1 MNRTPG
7 WIATAAG
14 AVVAAAVA
22 LPLRAQ
28 VLPPPQNVL
37 ALSAQASVE
46 VPQDLLTIT
55 LSVTREG
62 PDAAAVQAQLR
73 QVLDTALAEARRA
86 ARPGQLDV
94 RTGQFGVYPRYS
106 TRGVLSGW
114 QGTAELVLEGRDMGA
129 ISQFA
134 GRVPGMTVGRVGY
147 GLSKEA
153 REKTE
158 AEVAAQAIQRFKA
171 RAEDYARQFG
181 FAGYGIREVNVG
193 QADAVPMQ
201 QPMFRR
207 AMAQGAPAADESVP
221 VEAGKATVTVVVNG
235 SVQMSAR

>member
-1 MNRTPG
+1 MKLRH
-7 WIATAAG
+7 AFFALSL
-14 AVVAAAVA
+14 AAA
-22 LPLRAQ
+22 LPPLHAQ

-37 ALSAQASVE
+37 ALSSQASAE
-46 VPQDLLTIT
+46 VTQDLLSIV

-62 PDAAAVQAQLR
+62 PDAATVQSQLR
-73 QVLDTALAEARRA
+73 QVLDAALGEARRA

-106 TRGVLSGW
+106 AKGTLGGW
-114 QGTAELVLEGRDMGA
+114 QGTAELVLEGRDMAA
-129 ISQFA
+129 ISQLA
-134 GRVPGMTVGRVGY
+134 GRLPGMTVARVGY

-153 REKTE
+153 REK
-158 AEVAAQAIQRFKA
+158 AEGEIAAQAIQRFKA

-181 FAGYGIREVNVG
+181 FGGYGIREVNVG
-193 QADAVPMQ
+193 QADAMPVQ

-207 AMAQGAPAADESVP
+207 AMAAQAAPADESVP
-221 VEAGKATVTVVVNG
+221 VEAGRTTVTVVVNG